1 MRQFLRTLLPDRVY
15 TRLGIARESL
25 SRARFRSYVVRRRY
39 GGFPLSVHVED
50 EMARGWY
57 DQDWPTPAEIVVLA
71 NRGRLREGA
80 RVFDVGAHQG
90 VVAML
95 LGTIVGAA
103 GRVIAVEATPHNA
116 AMARRNVTL
125 NELSQVTVVHAAGA
139 DVPGVLHFTPR
150 LNGHVAGAAEASVQ
164 VRALTVDEL
173 TAEHGA
179 PQVLFVDVEG
189 YELHVLRG
197 ARRTLDEHRPDLF
210 VEVHM
215 GVGLERFGDADDLLS
230 LIPDGYEV
238 LVSES
243 DAGPY
248 LPLADGRDLL
258 RRHSRI
264 VALSRPGGSARVA

>member
-1 MRQFLRTLLPDRVY
+1 M
-15 TRLGIARESL
+15 
-25 SRARFRSYVVRRRY
+25 
-39 GGFPLSVHVED
+39 
-50 EMARGWY
+50 
-57 DQDWPTPAEIVVLA
+57 
-71 NRGRLREGA
+71 
-80 RVFDVGAHQG
+80 
-90 VVAML
+90 
-95 LGTIVGAA
+95 
-103 GRVIAVEATPHNA
+103 
-116 AMARRNVTL
+116 
-125 NELSQVTVVHAAGA
+125 
-139 DVPGVLHFTPR
+139 LHFNPR

-179 PQVLFVDVEG
+179 PHVLFIDVEG

-210 VEVHM
+210 IEVHM
-215 GVGLERFGDADDLLS
+215 GAGLERFGDADDLLS

-264 VALSRPGGSARVA
+264 VALARTGGSARVA